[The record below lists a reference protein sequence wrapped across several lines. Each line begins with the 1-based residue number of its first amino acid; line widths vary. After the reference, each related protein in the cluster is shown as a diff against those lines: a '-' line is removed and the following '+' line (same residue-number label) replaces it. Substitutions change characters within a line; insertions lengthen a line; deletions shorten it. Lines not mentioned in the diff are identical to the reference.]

1 MLSKFTFS
9 NATKTKLT
17 KPSNRKKTHQSPST
31 KLPVSAREF
40 ARESH
45 LTILAELARVLL
57 GADAALH
64 PADRLEG
71 GVFGESETR
80 HTPGRLQAEVAEEV
94 EAAVRGLDAQ
104 GGEVGEQTLE
114 VFLGG
119 RWTPARVLV
128 EFERELVGDVRLDLL
143 VVGVRWRSVAYL
155 CRLGFFYSK
164 K

>member
-1 MLSKFTFS
+1 M
-9 NATKTKLT
+9 
-17 KPSNRKKTHQSPST
+17 
-31 KLPVSAREF
+31 
-40 ARESH
+40 
-45 LTILAELARVLL
+45 
-57 GADAALH
+57 
-64 PADRLEG
+64 
-71 GVFGESETR
+71 
-80 HTPGRLQAEVAEEV
+80 AEEV
-94 EAAVRGLDAQ
+94 EAAARGLDAQ